1 MKNDTLSFMNQHV
14 LQLRRCYF
22 AKTGTLFFEANIF
35 LNSVCSFPLGANN
48 YQLGNESFSASSFNL
63 ESKPWAARLNRVV
76 GSGAWCAENNAIGEY
91 LEIDLVQ
98 KLHVTGIATQGEH
111 AQRGNWVTEYTLWYR
126 QHGNSPLAPYT
137 ASETTKV

>member
-1 MKNDTLSFMNQHV
+1 M
-14 LQLRRCYF
+14 
-22 AKTGTLFFEANIF
+22 FFEANIF
-35 LNSVCSFPLGANN
+35 LDSVCSFPLGANN

-98 KLHVTGIATQGEH
+98 KLRVTGIATQGEH

-137 ASETTKV
+137 AGETTKV

>member
-1 MKNDTLSFMNQHV
+1 M
-14 LQLRRCYF
+14 
-22 AKTGTLFFEANIF
+22 FFEANIF

-98 KLHVTGIATQGEH
+98 KLRVTGIATQGEH